1 LGRENP
7 YKDISKDNSGAAEQQ
22 PVNPAL
28 NDVSDKEKHIAAV
41 HLTNVILDS
50 YEQLHVFANMALP
63 ISKKKVN
70 KLVAEGELD
79 LSIQVPYD
87 AGKHMSAGE
96 LIETYNEQVKDALTV
111 SEEFKET
118 VRPPLIRVLEKSG
131 AGMSDGQFIIYAFG
145 KDIAVK
151 GIQVYQIKKNGSDI
165 VDSIREYTAAY
176 REGMRPSGSPVSQ
189 NEVKRDTEERS
200 HTVKK
205 EKQQRRET
213 KYEEPEESVQTIIPP
228 DFGNKETMDLINRTH
243 EEIHGKSG
251 AEDDSSA
258 SWRTKKGRGGS
269 NKNKHYSSGQKNS
282 GRKKKS
288 DIQDAEIIDEN
299 PLD

>member
-1 LGRENP
+1 MIENQNPSNSTSSNEEVFNKDRQDFIADDYNPLDEAVNEKVYSQPNFRASAEDLSKPIGAPQYTPPPLGRENP

-118 VRPPLIRVLEKSG
+118 VRPPLIRVLEKKRCRNERWS
-131 AGMSDGQFIIYAFG
+131 
-145 KDIAVK
+145 
-151 GIQVYQIKKNGSDI
+151 VY
-165 VDSIREYTAAY
+165 
-176 REGMRPSGSPVSQ
+176 
-189 NEVKRDTEERS
+189 
-200 HTVKK
+200 HLC
-205 EKQQRRET
+205 
-213 KYEEPEESVQTIIPP
+213 
-228 DFGNKETMDLINRTH
+228 F
-243 EEIHGKSG
+243 
-251 AEDDSSA
+251 
-258 SWRTKKGRGGS
+258 W
-269 NKNKHYSSGQKNS
+269 
-282 GRKKKS
+282 
-288 DIQDAEIIDEN
+288 
-299 PLD
+299 